1 MQLSEGF
8 PCHQMRQYLMQ
19 LNVRRLS
26 LPSMRQL
33 LMQLSDGHHCHQVRL
48 HCHQVRPFLKHSL
61 PSNEADL
68 DAVKV
73 RPSLPSSETV
83 LDAVEIWLS
92 LPSSETFL
100 HAVE

>member
-1 MQLSEGF
+1 
-8 PCHQMRQYLMQ
+8 
-19 LNVRRLS
+19 
-26 LPSMRQL
+26 
-33 LMQLSDGHHCHQVRL
+33 MQLSDGHHCHQVRL

-83 LDAVEIWLS
+83 LDAVEKWHS
-92 LPSSETFL
+92 LTSSETVL
-100 HAVE
+100 DAVEIMPYQVRWFLVQLRYSLHCNQVRQFLM